1 MVFQTTNY
9 EIGEFEIMTDIIED
23 VVFDCDYNALSE
35 KYIKIELRN
44 IIKVIFRII
53 FEATLTF
60 ALISCVRFQKQI
72 LSMSLK
78 NQIIILI
85 VMCLLFY
92 IIYSITLSIGI
103 DISYCTERYNNILDF
118 YNHYIDGTL
127 LKVQRNYTSP
137 EHMGYIK
144 YYYVDTH
151 NEIQENRFLIDD
163 AVTLDNISSN
173 RLYISL
179 DTVIYQRKVGI
190 LISDMEIP
198 EQ

>member
-1 MVFQTTNY
+1 MWFFQTTNY
-9 EIGEFEIMTDIIED
+9 EIGELEIMTDIIED

-53 FEATLTF
+53 FEAALTF

-92 IIYSITLSIGI
+92 IICSISLSIGI

-151 NEIQENRFLIDD
+151 NEIQENRVAIDNYI
-163 AVTLDNISSN
+163 TLDNISSD
-173 RLYISL
+173 RLCISL
-179 DTVIYQRKVGI
+179 DAVIYQRKF
-190 LISDMEIP
+190 
-198 EQ
+198 